1 LVVDMAVV
9 EILMMLVKEDLLV
22 EEGSKILLELD
33 QLLHQIQH
41 KEMLVEGNILLMQL
55 IEVVAEV
62 VQVVQVNLVLMLL
75 AVMPLVVQD
84 LLFLS
89 LLHH

>member
-1 LVVDMAVV
+1 LVVDMVVV

-22 EEGSKILLELD
+22 EEGNKIVVNLA
-33 QLLHQIQH
+33 QLLHLIQH
-41 KEMLVEGNILLMQL
+41 KEMLVVDKHLALL
-55 IEVVAEV
+55 IEVVVEV

-75 AVMPLVVQD
+75 AVMPLVVRD